1 MEISYDN
8 FFMEYTFLSYNYLLN
23 TAFSECNL

>member
-8 FFMEYTFLSYNYLLN
+8 FFMEYTFLSYNSFLN